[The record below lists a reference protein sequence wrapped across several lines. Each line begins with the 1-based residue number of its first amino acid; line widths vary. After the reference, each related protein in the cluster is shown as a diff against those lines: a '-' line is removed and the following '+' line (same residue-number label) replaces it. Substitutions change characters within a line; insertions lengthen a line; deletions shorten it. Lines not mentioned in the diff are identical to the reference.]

1 MTKPDLFERI
11 MERLMR
17 WHDPAED
24 QRREAKY
31 EGTRQRAIAVRRRAE
46 QVIRS
51 YDGEGRIVQHR
62 RAGR

>member
-1 MTKPDLFERI
+1 MRTPDLFERI

-17 WHDPAED
+17 WHDPAAD
-24 QRREAKY
+24 QRREMRY

-51 YDGEGRIVQHR
+51 YDGESQIVRRRTGR
-62 RAGR
+62 